1 MQNILTLINEAL
13 GIIPNSRTK
22 EVIRRRF
29 GLQNG
34 QRHTLEAIG
43 QNHNITRERVRQIEE
58 GGLAA
63 LKQAKIMDKFQP
75 IFKVVDEHLRE
86 HGEFKKERQLYDDL
100 TYVCFPVKEVE
111 RMKKEGGLAEL
122 DKCHSAFYFIMTLG
136 DNFERLPENDNFYSA
151 WTNNKN
157 SVKVAKKT
165 IDSLIKHLDSKKK
178 VFTRE
183 ELLATAK
190 SLFPEL
196 SAKAINSYV
205 DVSKHIEQNRLGHFG
220 LIHWPEISPRGV
232 KDKAYIILKN
242 AAKPMHFSEVTS
254 EINKILPSS
263 RQAYVQTVHNELIK
277 DKRFVLVGRGLY
289 ALAEWGYEPGTVSQ
303 TIVQILK
310 RENDPLFKEE
320 IVKKVLEKRMVK
332 ENTVLINLQNR
343 QLFERLGDGRYALNL
358 KK

>member
-1 MQNILTLINEAL
+1 MQNILNLVNEAL
-13 GIIPNSRTK
+13 QNIPNNRTK
-22 EVIRRRF
+22 EVIARRF
-29 GLQNG
+29 GLHDG

-43 QNHNITRERVRQIEE
+43 QDHGITRERVRQIEE
-58 GGLAA
+58 GGLAT
-63 LKQAKIMDKFQP
+63 LKQVKIIDKFQP
-75 IFKVVDEHLRE
+75 VFTAIDEHLKE
-86 HGEFKKERQLYDDL
+86 HGEFKKEHKLYDDL
-100 TYVCFPVKEVE
+100 TYVCFPAKEVE
-111 RMKKEGGLAEL
+111 RMKKEGNLDL

-136 DNFERLPENDNFYSA
+136 DNFERLPENDYFYSA

-157 SVKVAKKT
+157 SVKAVKKT
-165 IDSLIKHLDSKKK
+165 VDSLIKHLDSQKK
-178 VFTRE
+178 VFTRK
-183 ELLATAK
+183 ELLAAAK

-196 SAKAINSYV
+196 SEKAIHSYV
-205 DVSKHIEQNRLGHFG
+205 DVSKHIEQNSLGNFG

-232 KDKAYIILKN
+232 KDKAYIVLKN

-254 EINKILPSS
+254 EINRVLPSS

-289 ALAEWGYEPGTVSQ
+289 ALAEWGYEPGTVAQ
-303 TIVQILK
+303 TIAQILK
-310 RENDPLFKEE
+310 KEGRALSKEE

-343 QLFERLGDGRYALNL
+343 KIFDRIGENAYSL